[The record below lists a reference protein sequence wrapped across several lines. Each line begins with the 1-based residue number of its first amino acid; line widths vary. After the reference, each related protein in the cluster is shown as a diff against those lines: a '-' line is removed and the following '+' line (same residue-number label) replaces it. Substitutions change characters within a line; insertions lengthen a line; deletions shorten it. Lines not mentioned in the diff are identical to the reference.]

1 MLAVGEHVLGDLDD
15 RILKMTTGLSGG
27 IGVTYRDL
35 CGALTVGVMVIGAIH
50 GRSHP
55 SEDDTR
61 CQELATVYR
70 ERFAHEFGSVYCHEL
85 RAEKYGAQ
93 GQEPCSVLVERAAL
107 ILLLTVLGEK
117 S

>member
-1 MLAVGEHVLGDLDD
+1 MLAVGEHALDSVD
-15 RILKMTTGLSGG
+15 ERMLRMTTGLSGG

-50 GRSHP
+50 GRSQP

-61 CQELATVYR
+61 CQELATIYR
-70 ERFAHEFGSVYCHEL
+70 NRFDRELGSVYCHEL

-93 GQEPCSVLVERAAL
+93 GQEPCSVLVERAAH
-107 ILLLTVLGEK
+107 ILLTVLGEK